1 MNWTKKQTSTLAVVA
16 ITSFMGTFLISSI
29 NIALP
34 SIEKTFGLNAIML
47 SWVVTSFLLATAMF
61 LLPAG
66 RWSDIS
72 GVVRL
77 YKAGLIIFTLSSL
90 LCGIAPSG
98 GWLIAA
104 RYLQGIG
111 AAFTNTTGQ
120 AILVG
125 SFPPQNRGSVLGIS
139 VSSVYLGLS
148 FGPFVGGLL
157 TQQIGWRSIF
167 MAAALIGLVS
177 TVVSFLYLGKDEQ
190 TGQTKQKM
198 GLKGVIFFML
208 GLVCMVYGSSL
219 IPATSGWLI
228 MAAGLAAL
236 ILFWK
241 IESKSKMPVFDT
253 GLFTKNRMF
262 AFSNLAALINYGSTS
277 AIVFFLSLYLQKIQ
291 HLTPQQA
298 GLILIAQPIMMTLF
312 SPLVGR
318 LSDRHQPRYFATS
331 GMAMCS
337 VGLASM
343 SFLNEVTPHWVIIS
357 ILIWIGIG
365 FALFSSPNMNLIMSS
380 VNRTQ
385 YGLASGTAASM
396 RVIGQITS
404 MTIVTLLF
412 AGLFSGKSIEK
423 VSDSLFLTA
432 MKWGFITFSLTSLV
446 GIYFSYVRGNVK
458 RKTPLPADS
467 QE

>member
-1 MNWTKKQTSTLAVVA
+1 MNWTKKQLSILAVVA

-34 SIEKTFGLNAIML
+34 SIEKTFGLNAVML

-66 RWSDIS
+66 RWSDLS
-72 GVVRL
+72 GVKKL

-90 LCGIAPSG
+90 LCGLAPSG

-125 SFPPQNRGSVLGIS
+125 NFPPENRGRVLGIS

-148 FGPFVGGLL
+148 FGPFLGGIL
-157 TQQIGWRSIF
+157 TQQVGWRSIF
-167 MAAALIGLVS
+167 FAAAVLGLLS
-177 TVVSFLYLGKDEQ
+177 TLVAYKFLDKDEPAAK
-190 TGQTKQKM
+190 TNQKM
-198 GLKGVIFFML
+198 SLKGVIFFMA
-208 GLVCMVYGSSL
+208 GLVCLVYGSSL
-219 IPATSGWLI
+219 IPGSVGWFI
-228 MAAGLAAL
+228 MAGGLLAMV
-236 ILFWK
+236 IFWK
-241 IESKSKMPVFDT
+241 IETKAKMPVVDT
-253 GLFTKNRMF
+253 RLFTKNRMF

-318 LSDRHQPRYFATS
+318 LSDRHEPRYFATT

-337 VGLASM
+337 IGLASM
-343 SFLNEVTPHWVIIS
+343 STLHADTPHWLIIA
-357 ILIWIGIG
+357 ILIWVGLG
-365 FALFSSPNMNLIMSS
+365 FALFSSPNMNIIMSS
-380 VNRTQ
+380 VDRTQ
-385 YGLASGTAASM
+385 YGQASGSAASM
-396 RVIGQITS
+396 RVVGQITG

-412 AGLFSGKSIEK
+412 AGLFGGKAIDQ
-423 VSDSLFLTA
+423 VSDALFLIA
-432 MKWGFITFSLTSLV
+432 MKWGFIIFALISLV
-446 GIYFSYVRGNVK
+446 GIYLSLIRGNVV
-458 RKTPLPADS
+458 RKKF
-467 QE
+467 

>member
-1 MNWTKKQTSTLAVVA
+1 MNWTKKQISTLAVVS

-34 SIEKTFGLNAIML
+34 SIEKSFGLSAVML

-90 LCGIAPSG
+90 LCGLAPSG

-125 SFPPQNRGSVLGIS
+125 NFPPQNRGSVLGIS

-148 FGPFVGGLL
+148 FGPFVGGVL
-157 TQQIGWRSIF
+157 TQQVGWQSIF
-167 MAAALIGLVS
+167 FAATLLGLIS
-177 TVVSFLYLGKDEQ
+177 AIVSFLYLGNDEQ
-190 TGQTKQKM
+190 EAGTHRKM
-198 GLKGVIFFML
+198 SFKGILFFMI
-208 GLVCMVYGSSL
+208 GLVFLVYGSSV
-219 IPATSGWLI
+219 IPSVSGWLL
-228 MAAGLAAL
+228 MVAGVSAL
-236 ILFWK
+236 VIFWK
-241 IESKSKMPVFDT
+241 IESKAENPVIDT

-262 AFSNLAALINYGSTS
+262 AFSNMAALINYGSTS

-312 SPLVGR
+312 SPLVGK
-318 LSDRHQPRYFATS
+318 LSDQHQPRYFATS

-337 VGLASM
+337 AGLAFLA
-343 SFLNEVTPHWVIIS
+343 FLNQSTPHWIIIS

-385 YGLASGTAASM
+385 YGQASGTAASM
-396 RVIGQITS
+396 RVLGQIIS
-404 MTIVTLLF
+404 MTVVTLLF
-412 AGLFSGKSIEK
+412 AGLFSGKAIEQ
-423 VSDSLFLTA
+423 VSAPVFLTA
-432 MKWGFITFSLTSLV
+432 MRWGFITFSLVSLA
-446 GIYFSYVRGNVK
+446 GIYFSLVRGNLK
-458 RKTPLPADS
+458 R
-467 QE
+467 E